1 MIETTQTSLSDLKRW
16 ALKYIQEQI
25 IRGERPCL
33 SSLDK
38 KFGTFGGIGRSPIF
52 RQWLQ
57 NIFTLEFLQ
66 ALIFEKEN
74 FEILILGP
82 RKFFTDRGLGVQ
94 SQQLD
99 TNDDE
104 QLNTEELNLALE
116 LWAQGTGQGWNFNR
130 PFISFE
136 CELFAERFRATL
148 IHQSLSPDKSHRL
161 FLRRLGDTPLKAENI
176 IDANL
181 LPFILSAIRAKKN
194 ILITGATASG
204 KTTLM
209 RALVQEIRHEH
220 LVVLEDVAEIDQ
232 YPGHTHLLSRENHG
246 LKELLSYALRM
257 RPDRIWLGEI
267 RSQEVVP
274 LFMALNTGHR
284 GMLATLHA
292 DSAPEALSRLT
303 MLFLIYSNLREMG
316 PGPVSQLIT
325 QNIDYVIHMSE
336 RKISHVI
343 RWIGGGHTQRPAF
356 EILFGKIV
364 AGTSV
369 PLIETRM

>member
-1 MIETTQTSLSDLKRW
+1 MSQELTDLKIW
-16 ALKYIQEQI
+16 VFKYIQEQVV
-25 IRGERPCL
+25 RGERPCL
-33 SSLDK
+33 SALDK
-38 KFGTFGGIGRSPIF
+38 KFGGLTSVTF

-57 NIFTLEFLQ
+57 NIVSLEFLRP
-66 ALIFEKEN
+66 LILARSN

-82 RKFFTDRGLGVQ
+82 QKFFTDQGLGVALQ
-94 SQQLD
+94 SGD
-99 TNDDE
+99 TIHNDE
-104 QLNTEELNLALE
+104 HLNTEELNLSLE
-116 LWAQGTGQGWNFNR
+116 LWAQASSQVWNYNR

-136 CELFAERFRATL
+136 SELFAERFRATL
-148 IHQSLSPDKSHRL
+148 IHHSLAPDKSHRL

-176 IDANL
+176 IEANL
-181 LPFILSAIRAKKN
+181 LPFILSSLHAKKN

-209 RALVQEIRHEH
+209 RALIQEVRHEH

-232 YPGHTHLLSRENHG
+232 YPGHTHMLARENHG

-292 DSAPEALSRLT
+292 DSGPEALSRLT

-325 QNIDYVIHMSE
+325 QNIDFVIHMVN

-343 RWIGGGHTQRPAF
+343 RWIGGGSGHRPAY
-356 EILFGKIV
+356 EVLYGKI
-364 AGTSV
+364 
-369 PLIETRM
+369 ET